1 MVSYDL
7 TAAATDLLQCAES
20 AEPSPKRMHKSTLA
34 LPIWICLTVFAFSC
48 ASPDSEP
55 RTDPESS
62 DAEDVERVN
71 PEERIDELGI
81 YLRQIGEPPNNFLTA
96 VQVDNK
102 LYLSGRG
109 PVKEDGG
116 FVTGKL
122 GRDLTVEEGYE
133 AARLT
138 GIDLLAALKSEIGD
152 LNRVRQIVKVLGVV
166 NAEPDFTEHPQVI
179 NGFSDLMV
187 EVFGERGRHARSA
200 LGMGSLPFGIPV
212 EIEMI
217 VLLED

>member
-1 MVSYDL
+1 
-7 TAAATDLLQCAES
+7 
-20 AEPSPKRMHKSTLA
+20 MHRTLA
-34 LPIWICLTVFAFSC
+34 RHLLFATIPFLLLAC
-48 ASPDSEP
+48 ETRQTEQELD
-55 RTDPESS
+55 RV
-62 DAEDVERVN
+62 DA
-71 PEERIDELGI
+71 EERIAELGI
-81 YLRQIGEPPNNFLTA
+81 HLRQIGEPPNNFLSA
-96 VQVDNK
+96 VQVGNK

-109 PVKEDGG
+109 PVMEDGG
-116 FVTGKL
+116 YMTGKL

-152 LNRVRQIVKVLGVV
+152 LNRVKQIVKVLGVV
-166 NAEPDFTEHPQVI
+166 NADPDFTEHPQVI

-187 EVFGERGRHARSA
+187 DVFGDRGRHARSA